1 MPGIEQLNTLA
12 VNPQGLSASAAIVAH
27 QRKGF
32 LRRSPHPDYVCVKPR
47 YMPTSPPSRIPVRGR
62 FTKVRCMSRRCRG
75 CAMTLAIWDRE
86 FVEGGLIHHAESKLL
101 TFITVSEPTTA
112 RSFADS
118 GAALTSFVRGLN
130 AFALGGRVRAGL
142 PWVAVGELSPKNKRL
157 HWHLLVAGVCY
168 PWCSKAGEFGDQLRG
183 NPGEL
188 VTDPFGRSGVALSKK
203 STLLPLAAANGFG
216 AGFVGM
222 RQVRTSGQD
231 WSNVG
236 AYMGK
241 YLSKGDAG
249 VQLPKG
255 FQLVRASRRGH
266 AWWPGHTLVS
276 VRRERKMALAESRSR
291 RSSGRPFL
299 ADASTH
305 ERAASLTAGADW
317 TQPKLT
323 LT

>member
-1 MPGIEQLNTLA
+1 
-12 VNPQGLSASAAIVAH
+12 
-27 QRKGF
+27 
-32 LRRSPHPDYVCVKPR
+32 
-47 YMPTSPPSRIPVRGR
+47 
-62 FTKVRCMSRRCRG
+62 
-75 CAMTLAIWDRE
+75 MTMALWDRE
-86 FVEGGLIHHAESKLL
+86 FVEGGLIHQAESKLL

-142 PWVAVGELSPKNKRL
+142 SWVGVGELSPKNKRL

-168 PWCSKAGEFGDQLRG
+168 PWCSKSGEYGEQLRG
-183 NPGEL
+183 KPGDCVMDL
-188 VTDPFGRSGVALSKK
+188 FGRSGVALSKK
-203 STLLPLAAANGFG
+203 STLLPLAVANGFG

-222 RQVRTSGQD
+222 RQVRTTGQD

-249 VQLPKG
+249 AELPKG
-255 FQLVRASRRGH
+255 FQLVRSSRARH

-276 VRRERKMALAESRSR
+276 VRKASKQRFAESRSR
-291 RSSGRPFL
+291 QSSGRSL
-299 ADASTH
+299 AADASTH